1 MKTKLKNIPTPNDVK
16 YIQDTLYVI
25 GGKWKLPILY
35 CLSIGAIRFGDLKQ
49 NIPKITSRML
59 SKELK
64 ELELNG
70 FVKRDCCDD
79 TIQYMVTDYC
89 KSFERII
96 REMIDWGKG
105 HRRYLSL
112 TL

>member
-1 MKTKLKNIPTPNDVK
+1 MKTKPRKIPTPTEVK
-16 YIQDTLYVI
+16 YIQDTLYVV

-35 CLSIGAIRFGDLKQ
+35 CLSLGAFRFADLKQ

-79 TIQYMVTDYC
+79 FNRYVITDYC
-89 KSFERII
+89 KSFEKII
-96 REMIDWGKG
+96 IELINWGKE

-112 TL
+112 TV